1 MALNKVEICGVNTS
15 RLPVLTNEEKELLF
29 EKIKKGDKE
38 ARELYIKGNLRLVL
52 SVIKRFSGSNENA
65 DDLFQIGC
73 IGLIKAID
81 HFNLEFDVKFSTYA
95 VPMILGEIKRF
106 MRDDGMIKIS
116 RTMKENGWKVKLAA
130 QRLGQELGRQ
140 ATVDEIAAATELE
153 PEEIAVAI
161 EANRDVDSIYRP
173 VYQPE
178 GKEIYLIDQ
187 VVAGENASVGYV
199 SRTAAVRGNTG
210 EADSGVDAE
219 KEKVI
224 NHVLLEQLLGTLEEK
239 ERRLIT
245 LRYYE
250 DKTQTQVAAE
260 LGISQVQVS
269 RLEKKILLRLRQEV
283 E

>member
-1 MALNKVEICGVNTS
+1 MYENDMKIIERAQNGSKEDMTKLIEDNS
-15 RLPVLTNEEKELLF
+15 RLVWS
-29 EKIKKGDKE
+29 IV
-38 ARELYIKGNLRLVL
+38 R
-52 SVIKRFSGSNENA
+52 RFNGRGYDPE
-65 DDLFQIGC
+65 DLFQIGC

-95 VPMILGEIKRF
+95 VPMIMGEIKRF

-199 SRTAAVRGNTG
+199 SRTAVVRGNSG

-219 KEKVI
+219 KEKENKHGKRNPI
-224 NHVLLEQLLGTLEEK
+224 QDL
-239 ERRLIT
+239 
-245 LRYYE
+245 
-250 DKTQTQVAAE
+250 
-260 LGISQVQVS
+260 S
-269 RLEKKILLRLRQEV
+269 
-283 E
+283 